1 MGTRYLIDSNAAID
15 FLGSLLPIPAT
26 VKIESWVLSSRCTI
40 SIINRIELYSIV
52 LPAAALTA
60 VNNFISSVQILPLSD
75 GRCRPNYSN
84 SSAISPQTAR
94 CGYRCNLFNPKSF
107 SCFQKS
113 LRFWQNYR
121 LNHHRSIYHRLRFS
135 SGIRVK
141 KHLYQIRF
149 ANAPFHTP

>member
-60 VNNFISSVQILPLSD
+60 VNNFISSVQILPLSYAVAD
-75 GRCRPNYSN
+75 
-84 SSAISPQTAR
+84 QTILIR
-94 CGYRCNLFNPKSF
+94 
-107 SCFQKS
+107 Q
-113 LRFWQNYR
+113 QYR
-121 LNHHRSIYHRLRFS
+121 LKLPDAVIAATCLIQNLSLVSRNLSDFGKTTGLTIIDPYT
-135 SGIRVK
+135 IV
-141 KHLYQIRF
+141 
-149 ANAPFHTP
+149 